1 MMNLQLQTSAEQP
14 NRQFESLNST
24 QNISKPQNLLQNE
37 LTRRSVQNMSAR
49 DGGFNVDYSESSSAH
64 QVSSSVQSTP
74 GRMQIAPIEL
84 PTKVD
89 KQVQLSGAKVYITV
103 DADHGRLV
111 LLVQE

>member
-1 MMNLQLQTSAEQP
+1 
-14 NRQFESLNST
+14 
-24 QNISKPQNLLQNE
+24 
-37 LTRRSVQNMSAR
+37 MSAR